1 MKFVVFILTIGS
13 VRRNFPSGLLY
24 NFVYIYIY
32 LFRKKKKVLLSYN
45 FQLIQLIKEMCLKSF
60 IVTISCP
67 TNQHDSTNQKK
78 TKSYFPHETS
88 MGFTTFRHLL
98 GDVLGMRLP
107 EVINLAARKMTIY
120 SLIVLPNFH

>member
-24 NFVYIYIY
+24 NFVYIYI
-32 LFRKKKKVLLSYN
+32 FRKKKVLLSSSYN

-67 TNQHDSTNQKK
+67 TNQHDSTNKK